1 MEEEEGGGFVG
12 KAEEGTRCCFETGR
26 GGPRV
31 VGPRGVASGPS
42 GFGIGTDA
50 YLVRRRINIAAV
62 TGASLGYSPRASQI

>member
-1 MEEEEGGGFVG
+1 MRWRRRRRREGDSSERPRRGH
-12 KAEEGTRCCFETGR
+12 RCCFEW
-26 GGPRV
+26 GGEDARV

-62 TGASLGYSPRASQI
+62 TGASLGY